1 MQGSGSW
8 SLVLKA
14 YCRLSF
20 GHLKLS
26 GGSLASHHF
35 LFRLTGC
42 LGERTVSDSV
52 AKMFDYFWYRKSVVA
67 VMAAVYLLK
76 A

>member
-1 MQGSGSW
+1 
-8 SLVLKA
+8 
-14 YCRLSF
+14 
-20 GHLKLS
+20 LS